1 MCMLMHRTMD
11 NVRGVGHNSIV
22 VRLNQVSEVWGELQT
37 DKQGKERTCLLTD
50 LISALGSTPTK
61 IFKTHH
67 HYGLEGKAVIHA
79 LRVNQINCCTAE
91 AHRCARGERK
101 DRVDY

>member
-1 MCMLMHRTMD
+1 MYAHAQDDRQCQGSRTQQHSFQAEPGE
-11 NVRGVGHNSIV
+11 RGMGRVID
-22 VRLNQVSEVWGELQT
+22 RQ
-37 DKQGKERTCLLTD
+37 QGKEHTCLLTD